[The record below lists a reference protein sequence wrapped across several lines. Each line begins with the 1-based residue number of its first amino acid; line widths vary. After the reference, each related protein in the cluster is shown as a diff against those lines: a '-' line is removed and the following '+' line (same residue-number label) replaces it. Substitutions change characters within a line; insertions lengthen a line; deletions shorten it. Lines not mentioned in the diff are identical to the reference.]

1 MGKSRLAVWGAA
13 ALAYAAPAPAAE
25 LSERDRVA
33 IAAVEERLP
42 ARPGPDPVKPSPK
55 LAERMAA
62 LKVPAVS
69 IAYFENGQ
77 VRWARAYGR
86 AAAREERRVTP
97 ETRFQAASM
106 SKAVTAAGA
115 LRLVD
120 QGRLALD
127 EDVNARLRAWR
138 VPDGAPEANAQE
150 VTLRR
155 LLSHTAGLSVDGY
168 PGYSPGTSVPTL
180 VQSLRGEP
188 PSNTPAVR
196 LVDAPGTKF
205 SYSGGG
211 YSVAQLL
218 MTETAGTDF
227 ARLIRRSVLDPV
239 GMTRSSFEQPLSPD
253 ARRAAAAGHDADGR
267 TVPGGGHLYPEQ
279 AAAGLWTTP
288 TEYARFLIALQRS
301 WAGESGALLKPES
314 AKAMMTPV
322 LGASGLGVN
331 VIRRGERTLRRARGQ
346 QRGLPL
352 PVRHV
357 PGRRARGRGRD
368 DQRRERGHAPRRR
381 SPGDREELRLGV
393 RASTPRGR
401 PGRGLRSQ
409 TGADGR
415 TRQQP

>member
-1 MGKSRLAVWGAA
+1 MGKSRLAVCGVA
-13 ALAYAAPAPAAE
+13 ALAYAATAPAAE

-42 ARPGPDPVKPSPK
+42 SRPSPDPVKPSPK

-69 IAYFENGQ
+69 IAYFEDGQ
-77 VRWARAYGR
+77 MRWARAYGR
-86 AAAREERRVTP
+86 AAAGEERRVTP

-115 LRLVD
+115 LRLAD

-138 VPDGAPEANAQE
+138 VPDGAPNTNGQS

-168 PGYSPGTSVPTL
+168 PGYRPGTSVPTI
-180 VQSLRGEP
+180 VQSLKGEP

-196 LVDAPGTKF
+196 LVDAPGAKF

-218 MTETAGTDF
+218 MTETAGTGF
-227 ARLIRRSVLDPV
+227 ARLIERAVLGPA
-239 GMTRSSFEQPLSPD
+239 GMTRSSFAQPLGPD
-253 ARRAAAAGHDADGR
+253 ARRAAAGHDADGR

-288 TEYARFLIALQRS
+288 SDYARFLIALQRS
-301 WAGESGALLKPES
+301 WAGKPGALLKPET
-314 AKAMMTPV
+314 AQAMMTPV
-322 LGASGLGVN
+322 LGTSGLGVN
-331 VIRRGERTLRRARGQ
+331 VIRRGERTAVVHGGSNEGFRCQFVMFLDGAREGAVVMTNGENGAILLGDVLQ
-346 QRGLPL
+346 
-352 PVRHV
+352 
-357 PGRRARGRGRD
+357 AI
-368 DQRRERGHAPRRR
+368 ERSYGWAPR
-381 SPGDREELRLGV
+381 P
-393 RASTPRGR
+393 AR
-401 PGRGLRSQ
+401 PVVVQG
-409 TGADGR
+409 GA
-415 TRQQP
+415 